1 MLKTL
6 IIGAQN
12 IDIFAQTTEE
22 YSLRDSNLAKIHI
35 AFGGVGRNIVE
46 NVKRMGNDVAFLSI
60 FGDDDFSK
68 SAKNSLVTLGVEL
81 SGSRFLNEA
90 SNSVYLG
97 VMDQDNDLYLG
108 LNDMEIVK
116 DLNPAYL
123 KTKAEYINSFSL
135 LVIDNNLSKEA
146 ITYLL
151 TTYQNKTI
159 IMDAVSAK
167 KVGKLKG
174 LLQYIDLLKV
184 NQIELDELSKVTPL
198 KKQLEELHKQGIK
211 QLLVTNQA
219 EEIMLSSKDYLI
231 KTTPIPCETIVNASG
246 AGDAF
251 ISGFVH
257 GMIHHLSDEE
267 CLTYAKKV
275 AYLTLLSNNSTNNKL
290 TKEKVEEINE

>member
-22 YSLRDSNLAKIHI
+22 YLLHDSNLAKIHI

-46 NVKRMGNDVAFLSI
+46 NVKRMDNEVAFLSI

-68 SAKNSLVTLGVEL
+68 SAKNSLINLGVEL
-81 SGSRFLNEA
+81 TGSQFLKKA

-108 LNDMEIVK
+108 LNDMDIVK
-116 DLNPAYL
+116 ALNPEYL
-123 KTKAEYINSFSL
+123 KTKADYINSFSL
-135 LVIDNNLSKEA
+135 LVIDNNLSKAA
-146 ITYLL
+146 IEYLL

-167 KVGKLKG
+167 KVTKLKG
-174 LLQYIDLLKV
+174 LLPFIDLLKV
-184 NQIELDELSKVTPL
+184 NLLELEELSKA
-198 KKQLEELHKQGIK
+198 KNLEEQLKELHNQGIK
-211 QLLVTNQA
+211 KLLVTNQA
-219 EEIMLSSKDYLI
+219 KAIILSSKEKVI
-231 KTTPIPCETIVNASG
+231 KTTPISCKTIVNASG

-251 ISGFVH
+251 ISGFIH
-257 GMIHHLSDEE
+257 GLIHHLNDEE
-267 CLTYAKKV
+267 CLIYAKKV

>member
-22 YSLRDSNLAKIHI
+22 YLLHDSNLAKIHI

-46 NVKRMGNDVAFLSI
+46 NVKRMDNEVAFLSI

-68 SAKNSLVTLGVEL
+68 SAKNSLINLGVEL
-81 SGSRFLNEA
+81 TGSRFLKKA

-108 LNDMEIVK
+108 LNDMDIVK
-116 DLNPAYL
+116 ALNPEYL
-123 KTKAEYINSFSL
+123 KTKADYINSFSL
-135 LVIDNNLSKEA
+135 LVIDNNLSKAA
-146 ITYLL
+146 IEYLL

-167 KVGKLKG
+167 KVSKLKG
-174 LLQYIDLLKV
+174 LLPFIDLLKV
-184 NQIELDELSKVTPL
+184 NLLELEELSKA
-198 KKQLEELHKQGIK
+198 KNLEEQLKELHNQGIK
-211 QLLVTNQA
+211 KLLVTNQA
-219 EEIMLSSKDYLI
+219 KVIILSSKEKVI
-231 KTTPIPCETIVNASG
+231 KTTPISCKTIVNASG

-251 ISGFVH
+251 ISGFIH
-257 GMIHHLSDEE
+257 GLIHHLNDEE